1 VAPGPVMW
9 PDDAPDKALQEKITR
24 RTALKRPGSAED
36 VARACLFFAT
46 GAPYVTGQILAVDG
60 GRSIGW

>member
-1 VAPGPVMW
+1 MW
-9 PDDAPDKALQEKITR
+9 PEGGVDKALQEKITQ
-24 RTALKRPGSAED
+24 RTALKRPGSADD